1 MQIAPIVNRS
11 SLDPTKNAPP
21 GERHI
26 AGYGLTAEQEKAMQV
41 KNTMTLGPQLNE
53 RESAKLAEAVQKLVK
68 ELGFPHEEINR
79 SYQES
84 YEYFLKQ
91 S

>member
-1 MQIAPIVNRS
+1 
-11 SLDPTKNAPP
+11 LLYPTKKAAP
-21 GERHI
+21 GESLI
-26 AGYGLTAEQEKAMQV
+26 ADYGLTAEQEKTMQV
-41 KNTMTLGPQLNE
+41 KDTMTSGPHLNE

>member
-1 MQIAPIVNRS
+1 
-11 SLDPTKNAPP
+11 
-21 GERHI
+21 
-26 AGYGLTAEQEKAMQV
+26 MQV
-41 KNTMTLGPQLNE
+41 KNTTASIPQLNE
-53 RESAKLAEAVQKLVK
+53 RESAKLAEAVQRLMK
-68 ELGFPHEEINR
+68 ELGFSHEEINR